1 MKTQIFLEG
10 FEMDLDG
17 DLSAEFTYSVDDI
30 ADFSSRNTAFSK
42 TIVIPGSTRNN
53 KLFGHIFD
61 FGHANNYDP
70 NIPNV
75 ASNFNASKAA
85 QCVIMNDQIQIFKG
99 VLRLLEI
106 VIDAGS
112 IEYECAVFGE
122 LGGFMAAVGNKKIEQ
137 IDFGIS
143 DHVWNRDQITESW
156 DNVSGGG
163 VYYPLIDFGRVSH
176 GGGKNDWNFRAFRPA
191 LYVKQYIDK
200 IITGSGYSYEC
211 DFFNTDFFERLIIP
225 SNTGLSR
232 SDNNAFFANANV
244 QTYTTNNYP
253 AFTTSTLGQFSLV
266 GNVYR
271 YNGTQPLSGNL
282 KLRLYGQITD
292 VFPNPAPATNVIVSL
307 QKNGTNIAQQT
318 FPVFVEPWTYFVDFD
333 VPVTLVTNDTIN
345 AFVSS
350 TANVYNVS
358 EGRLAVESSAVVIV
372 PVNYNETFSIN
383 STIPKGVFQKDFF
396 ASIVK
401 MFNLYVTETPNK
413 SKHLVITPY
422 SEYYLNQYAS
432 LTDNLL
438 EVEGTDLLVP
448 DTGDFLLIDQDIAGV
463 AILDWTNKLDRSK
476 PIRVKPMAEL
486 NGRYFEYK
494 YKSDGDFYNDQ
505 YQKKYGIGYGD
516 FIEDTGFEFAND
528 VQKAEIIFAA
538 TPLVGYN
545 GQEKVF
551 PTIFKLS
558 NANVEDQTEHV
569 IRIMQAKKIEGLTN
583 TWHIRTD
590 FGNAGSALHRYG
602 YAGHLDDPDNPLA
615 DINFGAPK
623 ELFFEITTGYPAAN
637 LFNSQWSE
645 YIAEITDKDSK
656 LLSANIMLNPIDVF
670 QLDFRRLV
678 YIDGNLW
685 RLNRVID
692 FNPNSNESTKCEFL
706 KVINLTY

>member
-10 FEMDLDG
+10 YEMDLDG
-17 DLSAEFTYSVDDI
+17 ELSAEFTYSVDDI

-70 NIPNV
+70 NVANV

-143 DHVWNRDQITESW
+143 DHVWNYDQITGSW

-163 VYYPLIDFGRVSH
+163 VFYPLIDFGRVSENN
-176 GGGKNDWNFRAFRPA
+176 KNDWNFRAFRPA

-232 SDNNAFFANANV
+232 SDNNAFFATANV

-253 AFTTSTLGQFSLV
+253 AFTTTTLGQFSLV
-266 GNVYR
+266 GSVYR

-318 FPVFVEPWTYFVDFD
+318 FPVFMEPWTYFVDFD

-372 PVNYNETFSIN
+372 PVNYGETFSIN

-422 SEYYLNQYAS
+422 SEYYLNQYAAF
-432 LTDNLL
+432 TDNLF
-438 EVEGTDLLVP
+438 EVEGADLLIP
-448 DTGDFLLIDQDIAGV
+448 DTGDFLLIDQDVAGA

-476 PIRVKPMAEL
+476 PIRLKPMAEL

-494 YKSDGDFYNDQ
+494 YKPDGDYYNDQ

-538 TPLVGYN
+538 TPLVGYD
-545 GQEKVF
+545 GQEKVVS
-551 PTIFKLS
+551 TILKLS

-583 TWHIRTD
+583 GWHIKTD
-590 FGNAGSALHRYG
+590 SGNAGTQLHRYG

-692 FNPNSNESTKCEFL
+692 FNPNSNETTKCEFL

>member
-10 FEMDLDG
+10 YELDLDG
-17 DLSAEFTYSVDDI
+17 DLSAEFTYSVDDVV
-30 ADFSSRNTAFSK
+30 DFASRNTAFSK
-42 TIVIPGSTRNN
+42 TIVIPGSTKNN

-61 FGHANNYDP
+61 FGHANDYNP
-70 NIPNV
+70 NSPNV
-75 ASNFNASKAA
+75 GANFNASKAA
-85 QCVIMNDQIQIFKG
+85 QCIIMNDQIQIFKG
-99 VLRLLEI
+99 VLRLMEI

-112 IEYECAVFGE
+112 IQFECAVFGE
-122 LGGFMAAVGNKKIEQ
+122 LGGFMASVGNKKIED
-137 IDFGIS
+137 IDFGIAN
-143 DHVWNRDQITESW
+143 HVWNYDQITGSW

-163 VYYPLIDFGRVSH
+163 VYYPLIDFGRVSENN
-176 GGGKNDWNFRAFRPA
+176 KNDWNFRAFRPA

-200 IITGSGYSYEC
+200 IITGAGYTYES
-211 DFFNTDFFERLIIP
+211 DFFNTAFFKRLIIP

-253 AFTTSTLGQFSLV
+253 AFTTSTAGQFTLAGSV
-266 GNVYR
+266 WR
-271 YNGTQPLSGNL
+271 YNGTQPLSGNV

-292 VFPNPAPATNVIVSL
+292 VFPNPAPVTNVVVSL

-318 FPVFVEPWTYFVDFD
+318 FPVFSEPWTYFVDFD

-345 AFVSS
+345 AYVTSS
-350 TANVYNVS
+350 ANVYNVS

-372 PVNYNETFSIN
+372 PVNYGETFSIN
-383 STIPKGVFQKDFF
+383 STIPKGIFQKDFF

-413 SKHLVITPY
+413 FKHLVITPY
-422 SEYYLNQYAS
+422 SDYYLNQYAA
-432 LTDNLL
+432 LTDNLFQ
-438 EVEGTDLLVP
+438 VEGTDLLIP
-448 DTGDFLLIDQDIAGV
+448 STGDFLLLDQTAAGV

-476 PIRVKPMAEL
+476 AIRVKPMAEL

-494 YKSDGDFYNDQ
+494 YKPDGDYYNDQ
-505 YQKKYGIGYGD
+505 YLKKYGIGYGD

-528 VQKAEIIFAA
+528 VQKAEVIFAA
-538 TPLVGYN
+538 TPLVGYD

-569 IRIMQAKKIEGLTN
+569 IRIMQAKKVDGLTN
-583 TWHIRTD
+583 SWHIKTD
-590 FGNAGSALHRYG
+590 SGNAGTQLHRYG

-645 YIAEITDKDSK
+645 YVAEITDKNSK
-656 LLSANIMLNPIDVF
+656 LLSANVMLNPIDVF

-692 FNPNSNESTKCEFL
+692 FNPNSNETTKCEFL

>member
-10 FEMDLDG
+10 FELDLDG
-17 DLSAEFTYSVDDI
+17 ELSSEFTYSVDDVV
-30 ADFSSRNTAFSK
+30 DFASRNTSFSK

-61 FGHANNYDP
+61 FGNANNYDP
-70 NIPNV
+70 NVANV
-75 ASNFNASKAA
+75 GANFNASKAA
-85 QCVIMNDQIQIFKG
+85 QCVIMNDHIQIFKG

-122 LGGFMAAVGNKKIEQ
+122 LGGFMASVGNKKIEQ

-143 DHVWNRDQITESW
+143 DHVWNYDQITGSW

-163 VYYPLIDFGRVSH
+163 VYYPLIDFGRVSVNN
-176 GGGKNDWNFRAFRPA
+176 KNDWNFRAFRPA
-191 LYVKQYIDK
+191 LYVKQYINK
-200 IITGSGYSYEC
+200 IITGAGYTYES

-232 SDNNAFFANANV
+232 SDNNAFNATANV
-244 QTYTTNNYP
+244 ATYTTNNYP
-253 AFTTSTLGQFSLV
+253 AFTPTTAGNFTLV
-266 GNVYR
+266 GSVWR
-271 YNGTQPLSGNL
+271 YNGAQPLSGNL
-282 KLRLYGQITD
+282 NLRLYGQITD
-292 VFPNPAPATNVIVSL
+292 VFPNPAPVTNVIVSL
-307 QKNGTNIAQQT
+307 QKNGTNVAQQT
-318 FPVFVEPWTYFVDFD
+318 FPVFSEPWTYFVNFS
-333 VPVTLVTNDTIN
+333 VPITLNTNDTIN

-358 EGRLAVESSAVVIV
+358 EGQLSVESSAVVIV
-372 PVNYNETFSIN
+372 PVNYGETFSIN

-401 MFNLYVTETPNK
+401 MFNLYVTEVPNK
-413 SKHLVITPY
+413 TKHLVITPY
-422 SEYYLNQYAS
+422 PDYYLNQYAAF
-432 LTDNLL
+432 TDNLFQ
-438 EVEGTDLLVP
+438 VEGTDLLIP
-448 DTGDFLLIDQDIAGV
+448 DTGDFLLIDQDVAGA

-476 PIRVKPMAEL
+476 PIRLKPMAEL
-486 NGRYFEYK
+486 NGRYFSYK
-494 YKSDGDFYNDQ
+494 YKSDGDYYNEQ
-505 YQKKYGIGYGD
+505 YSKKYGIGYGD
-516 FIEDTGFEFAND
+516 FIEDTGFEFAQD
-528 VQKAEIIFAA
+528 VQTAEIIFAA
-538 TPLVGYN
+538 TPLVGYD
-545 GQEKVF
+545 GQEKVI

-569 IRIMQAKKIEGLTN
+569 IRIMQAKKIEGLIN
-583 TWHIRTD
+583 SWHIKTD
-590 FGNAGSALHRYG
+590 SGNAGTQLHRYG

-645 YIAEITDKDSK
+645 YVAEITDKNSK
-656 LLSANIMLNPIDVF
+656 LMIANIMLKPVDVF
-670 QLDFRRLV
+670 NLDFRRLI
-678 YIDGNLW
+678 YIDGSLW

-692 FNPNSNESTKCEFL
+692 FNPNSNETTQCEFL

>member
-10 FEMDLDG
+10 YELDLDG
-17 DLSAEFTYSVDDI
+17 DLSAEFTYSVDDVV
-30 ADFSSRNTAFSK
+30 DFASRNTAFSK
-42 TIVIPGSTRNN
+42 TIVIPGSTKNN

-61 FGHANNYDP
+61 FGHANDYNP
-70 NIPNV
+70 NSPNV
-75 ASNFNASKAA
+75 GANFNASKAA
-85 QCVIMNDQIQIFKG
+85 QCIIMNDQIQIFKG
-99 VLRLLEI
+99 VLRLMEI

-112 IEYECAVFGE
+112 IQFECAVFGE
-122 LGGFMAAVGNKKIEQ
+122 LGGFMASVGNKKIED
-137 IDFGIS
+137 IDFGIAN
-143 DHVWNRDQITESW
+143 HVWNYDQITGSW

-163 VYYPLIDFGRVSH
+163 VYYPLIDFGRVSENN
-176 GGGKNDWNFRAFRPA
+176 KNDWNFRAFRPA

-200 IITGSGYSYEC
+200 IITGAGYTYES
-211 DFFNTDFFERLIIP
+211 DFFNTAFFKRLIIP

-253 AFTTSTLGQFSLV
+253 AFTTSTAGQFTLAGSV
-266 GNVYR
+266 WR
-271 YNGTQPLSGNL
+271 YNGTQPLSGNV

-292 VFPNPAPATNVIVSL
+292 VFPNPSPVTNVVVSL

-318 FPVFVEPWTYFVDFD
+318 FPVFSEPWTYFVDFD

-345 AFVSS
+345 AYVTSS
-350 TANVYNVS
+350 ANVYNVS

-372 PVNYNETFSIN
+372 PVNYGETFSIN
-383 STIPKGVFQKDFF
+383 STIPKGIFQKDFF

-413 SKHLVITPY
+413 FKHLVITPY
-422 SEYYLNQYAS
+422 SDYYLNQYAA
-432 LTDNLL
+432 LTDNLFQ
-438 EVEGTDLLVP
+438 VEGTDLLIP
-448 DTGDFLLIDQDIAGV
+448 STGDFLLLDQTAAGV

-476 PIRVKPMAEL
+476 AIRVKPMAEL

-494 YKSDGDFYNDQ
+494 YKPDGDYYNDQ
-505 YQKKYGIGYGD
+505 YLKKYGIGYGD

-528 VQKAEIIFAA
+528 VQKAEVIFAA
-538 TPLVGYN
+538 TPLVGYD

-569 IRIMQAKKIEGLTN
+569 IRIMQAKKVDGLTN
-583 TWHIRTD
+583 SWHIKTD
-590 FGNAGSALHRYG
+590 SGNAGTQLHRYG

-645 YIAEITDKDSK
+645 YVAEITDKNSK
-656 LLSANIMLNPIDVF
+656 LLSANVMLNPIDVF

-692 FNPNSNESTKCEFL
+692 FNPNSNETTKCEFL

>member
-1 MKTQIFLEG
+1 
-10 FEMDLDG
+10 MDLDG
-17 DLSAEFTYSVDDI
+17 DLSAEFTYSVDDV

-42 TIVIPGSTRNN
+42 TIVIPGSFRNN

-61 FGHANNYDP
+61 FGHANDYDP
-70 NIPNV
+70 NVPNV
-75 ASNFNASKAA
+75 AANFNAAKSA
-85 QCVIMNDQIQIFKG
+85 QCVIMNDRVQIFKG

-122 LGGFMAAVGNKKIEQ
+122 LGGFMASVGNKKIEE

-143 DHVWNRDQITESW
+143 NHVWNYAQITGSW

-163 VYYPLIDFGRVSH
+163 VYYPLIDFGRVSENN
-176 GGGKNDWNFRAFRPA
+176 KNDWNFRAFRPA

-200 IITGSGYSYEC
+200 IITGSGYTYEC
-211 DFFNTDFFERLIIP
+211 DFFNTDFFKRLIIP
-225 SNTGLSR
+225 SNTSLSR
-232 SDNNAFFANANV
+232 TDNNAFYATANV
-244 QTYTTNNYP
+244 QTYTTNNFP
-253 AFTTSTLGQFSLV
+253 AFTTTTAGQFTLV
-266 GNVYR
+266 GTYWR

-292 VFPNPAPATNVIVSL
+292 VFPNPAPVTNVVVSL
-307 QKNGTNIAQQT
+307 QKNGINVAQQT
-318 FPVFVEPWTYFVDFD
+318 FPVFAEPATYFVNFD
-333 VPVTLVTNDTIN
+333 VPVTLNTNDTIN
-345 AFVSS
+345 AYVSS
-350 TANVYNVS
+350 TANVYNVG

-413 SKHLVITPY
+413 TKHLVITPY
-422 SEYYLNQYAS
+422 SEYYLNQYAAF
-432 LTDNLL
+432 TDNLFQ
-438 EVEGTDLLVP
+438 VEGTDLLIP
-448 DTGDFLLIDQDIAGV
+448 STGDFLLLDQTAAGA
-463 AILDWTNKLDRSK
+463 AILDWTKKLDRSK
-476 PIRVKPMAEL
+476 PIRVKPMSEL

-494 YKSDGDFYNDQ
+494 YKPDGDFYNDQ

-545 GQEKVF
+545 GQEKIF

-569 IRIMQAKKIEGLTN
+569 IRIMQAKKVEGLTN
-583 TWHIRTD
+583 GWHIKTD
-590 FGNAGSALHRYG
+590 SGNAGTQLTKYG

-623 ELFFEITTGYPAAN
+623 ELFFEILTGYPAAN

-645 YIAEITDKDSK
+645 YVAEITDKNSK

-692 FNPNSNESTKCEFL
+692 FNPNSNETTKCEFL

>member
-1 MKTQIFLEG
+1 
-10 FEMDLDG
+10 
-17 DLSAEFTYSVDDI
+17 
-30 ADFSSRNTAFSK
+30 
-42 TIVIPGSTRNN
+42 
-53 KLFGHIFD
+53 
-61 FGHANNYDP
+61 
-70 NIPNV
+70 
-75 ASNFNASKAA
+75 
-85 QCVIMNDQIQIFKG
+85 
-99 VLRLLEI
+99 
-106 VIDAGS
+106 
-112 IEYECAVFGE
+112 
-122 LGGFMAAVGNKKIEQ
+122 
-137 IDFGIS
+137 
-143 DHVWNRDQITESW
+143 
-156 DNVSGGG
+156 
-163 VYYPLIDFGRVSH
+163 
-176 GGGKNDWNFRAFRPA
+176 
-191 LYVKQYIDK
+191 
-200 IITGSGYSYEC
+200 
-211 DFFNTDFFERLIIP
+211 
-225 SNTGLSR
+225 
-232 SDNNAFFANANV
+232 
-244 QTYTTNNYP
+244 
-253 AFTTSTLGQFSLV
+253 
-266 GNVYR
+266 
-271 YNGTQPLSGNL
+271 
-282 KLRLYGQITD
+282 
-292 VFPNPAPATNVIVSL
+292 
-307 QKNGTNIAQQT
+307 
-318 FPVFVEPWTYFVDFD
+318 
-333 VPVTLVTNDTIN
+333 
-345 AFVSS
+345 
-350 TANVYNVS
+350 
-358 EGRLAVESSAVVIV
+358 
-372 PVNYNETFSIN
+372 
-383 STIPKGVFQKDFF
+383 
-396 ASIVK
+396 
-401 MFNLYVTETPNK
+401 LYVTETPNK

-432 LTDNLL
+432 FTDNLL

-448 DTGDFLLIDQDIAGV
+448 DTGDFLLIDQDVAGV
-463 AILDWTNKLDRSK
+463 AILDWTNKMDRSK

-505 YQKKYGIGYGD
+505 YLKKYGIGYGD

-569 IRIMQAKKIEGLTN
+569 IRIMQAKKIEGLTH

-590 FGNAGSALHRYG
+590 FGNAGSALHVYG

-645 YIAEITDKDSK
+645 YVAEITDKDSK